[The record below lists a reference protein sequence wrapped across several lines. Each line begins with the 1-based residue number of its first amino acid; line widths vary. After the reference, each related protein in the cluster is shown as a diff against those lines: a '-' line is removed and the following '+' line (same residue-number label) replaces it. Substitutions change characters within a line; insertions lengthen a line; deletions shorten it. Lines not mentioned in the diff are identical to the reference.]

1 MNSVLLIK
9 KKNSISTIITT
20 GQVVKD
26 YSEETSMHSK
36 FHRRKKIFG
45 SEQNQLMAILVSV

>member
-26 YSEETSMHSK
+26 YSEETSMHSM